1 MNEINSIGA
10 IDRTNLSE
18 QSKFRLD
25 QISRI
30 ENYFIEESNQRKS
43 Y

>member
-25 QISRI
+25 EISRI